1 MNDMGR
7 PQYDQA
13 ASQLNTRCWS
23 LAEQTA
29 SEQEQAIQTAAQL
42 LAQGQTVA
50 FPTETVYGLGADA
63 TSTRAVEQI
72 FYAKGRPSDNPLI
85 VHIADQAEVEQLVE
99 PYNELV
105 SRLMERFWPGPLT
118 LVLPVRQGAVSP
130 KVTAGLTTVAVRMP
144 DHEVA
149 RRLIRAAGR
158 PIAAPSA
165 NRSGRPSPTTAAH
178 VLEDLDGRI
187 AGIVDGGPTGVGVE
201 STVVEVDGD
210 RVHVL
215 RPGGITIAMLQ
226 ELCLQVTIDPAV
238 DPAGGMLHPVLIEQ
252 ELGTYKSTTVTSNV
266 ASDVDSIKDSIENS
280 AVTAPK
286 ALKRDIPVTA
296 AASSAEPILEQSV
309 ISEDVLSVASDRDVS
324 SSSGDESD
332 IELLASECVNTNAAH
347 TAVPLEAPRSPGMKY
362 THYAPTGVMRI
373 VQGDSADAVSAY
385 IQADIADAK
394 RRGETTGILTFR
406 EHAGQY
412 RADVVAELGSL
423 SELNQAA
430 QLLYSALRRFDDA
443 GITYILAEAC
453 PTEGI
458 GLAVMNRLV
467 KAAGH
472 RIVQVPSS

>member
-1 MNDMGR
+1 MNKKEQ
-7 PQYDQA
+7 PQYGQA
-13 ASQLNTRCWS
+13 ATQVNTRCWP
-23 LAEQTA
+23 LTA
-29 SEQEQAIQTAAQL
+29 HTKSEQEQAIQEAAQL

-63 TSTRAVEQI
+63 TSTAAVEQI

-85 VHIADQAEVEQLVE
+85 VHVADQSEVELLVQ

-105 SRLMERFWPGPLT
+105 SHLMERFWPGPLT

-130 KVTAGLTTVAVRMP
+130 KVTAGLATVAVRMP
-144 DHEVA
+144 DHAVA
-149 RRLIRAAGR
+149 RRLIRAAGC

-178 VLEDLDGRI
+178 VMEDLDGRI

-201 STVVEVDGD
+201 STVVEVHGD

-215 RPGGITIAMLQ
+215 RPGGVTLAMLQ
-226 ELCLQVTIDPAV
+226 EFCSQVTIDPAV
-238 DPAGGMLHPVLIEQ
+238 DPEGGMLHHGLMERVPNTSAAPGVDSTVVTPVADSKIESNSVSTAIVESSIEQ
-252 ELGTYKSTTVTSNV
+252 ISEPNRLSTYEHELELFTSN
-266 ASDVDSIKDSIENS
+266 SDDTNV
-280 AVTAPK
+280 
-286 ALKRDIPVTA
+286 
-296 AASSAEPILEQSV
+296 AAS
-309 ISEDVLSVASDRDVS
+309 
-324 SSSGDESD
+324 
-332 IELLASECVNTNAAH
+332 T
-347 TAVPLEAPRSPGMKY
+347 EAPRSPGMKY
-362 THYAPTGVMRI
+362 THYAPTGVMCI
-373 VQGDSADAVSAY
+373 VRGASADAISAY

-394 RRGETTGILTFR
+394 RRGETTGVLAFR
-406 EHAGQY
+406 EHTDRY

-443 GITYILAEAC
+443 GVTYILAEAC

-472 RIVQVPSS
+472 RIVQVL